1 MSIAVHQVGAIGTVF
16 IFTVLDQDGVI
27 VNLAT
32 ATKLDAKFR
41 AGPKATT
48 KVFSLPDTA
57 LFTDGTDGKFM
68 YVTAAVNDLDV
79 DHLQWVRQG
88 DVIIPGLYTGHTQVR
103 TFPVFP
109 NL

>member
-1 MSIAVHQVGAIGTVF
+1 MSVPVIQQGAIGVVF
-16 IFTVLDQDGVI
+16 IFTVRDQDGAI

-32 ATKLDAKFR
+32 ATQLDAKFR

-48 KVFSLPDTA
+48 KIFAGL
-57 LFTDGTDGKFM
+57 LFTDGTDGKFF
-68 YVTAAVNDLDV
+68 YTTAAVTDLDV